1 VAETEIPFG
10 IRDFK
15 KGPDERTVL
24 ATFVYGVG
32 GVSKDQQVIFPPNNK
47 GPYPLYCLRE
57 REFNQSDIADWCADR
72 EWNVQEF
79 LLDMIGKIAYSPG
92 YVPKG
97 WDE

>member
-1 VAETEIPFG
+1 
-10 IRDFK
+10 
-15 KGPDERTVL
+15 L
-24 ATFVYGVG
+24 ATFSYGVG
-32 GVSKDQQVIFPPNNK
+32 GVAKDQQVIFPPSDK
-47 GPYPLYCLRE
+47 GGSYPLYCLKE

-92 YVPKG
+92 YAPKG